1 MKLKKYCYV
10 MLMILVLMIG
20 INRTYALESLSYT
33 KTEFSYNEKEKVTP
47 QVINNSSSDEE
58 KCEVIFGDKDDEKSI
73 RYLVNEILQY
83 PKYIV
88 PILVIGLGTVDLAKA
103 VISGKE
109 DGMKKAQS
117 TFIKRVLIGVVI
129 FLVPV
134 LLDLIMYFIDLV
146 LGNPT
151 TCGI

>member
-1 MKLKKYCYV
+1 MKLKKYCYFI
-10 MLMILVLMIG
+10 LMILVLIVG
-20 INRTYALESLSYT
+20 INKTYALETLSYT
-33 KTEFSYNEKEKVTP
+33 KMEVSYNEKNKVIP
-47 QVINNSSSDEE
+47 QVINNSISDEE
-58 KCEVIFGDKDDEKSI
+58 KCEVFFGAKDDETSI
-73 RYLVNEILQY
+73 RYLINEILLY

-103 VISGKE
+103 VISAKE

-134 LLDLIMYFIDLV
+134 ILDLIMYFIDLV

-151 TCGI
+151 VCGI

>member
-10 MLMILVLMIG
+10 MLMILVLIIG

-83 PKYIV
+83 PKYIK
-88 PILVIGLGTVDLAKA
+88 INEKI
-103 VISGKE
+103 
-109 DGMKKAQS
+109 
-117 TFIKRVLIGVVI
+117 
-129 FLVPV
+129 
-134 LLDLIMYFIDLV
+134 
-146 LGNPT
+146 
-151 TCGI
+151 